1 MSRSAIRSVESL
13 VVETPLKPLVFVA
26 VETDDGALGTG
37 EAAPSYAA
45 SGVADAVE
53 RMGEA
58 VAGMDP
64 AEPARVRRECVHPT
78 VGLANNVVEGAA
90 ASAVDIACW
99 DLKGKRAGAPVAE
112 LLGGAVNGPRLR
124 AYASGWWHGLHAD
137 DDGSSDVSDDG
148 PDEAGEDSDPFASA
162 AADVV
167 AEGYTALKCNPF
179 GDGPADPGTAEIDAA
194 IERIRAVRDAVG
206 PDVDV
211 YVEGHKRFTAAAA
224 LRIARRLDP
233 VGVSFFEE
241 PTPPT
246 VGELRRV
253 AAESPVPVATGESHV
268 SRRAF
273 ADLFA
278 ETAVAVC
285 QPDPVRTGGVTETWR
300 IAAAAATHGVTF
312 SPHNACGPVSTAASA
327 HLGAAAPS
335 FGVLETFEDYRHPD
349 WLADLFAGGTAPEHG
364 EVPVP
369 DAPGLGIELDRDAA
383 RERARGD

>member
-1 MSRSAIRSVESL
+1 MSGSAIRSVESF
-13 VVETPLKPLVFVA
+13 VVETPLKPLVFVT
-26 VETDDGALGTG
+26 VETADGALGTG
-37 EAAPSYAA
+37 EAAPNYAA

-53 RMGEA
+53 RMGESI
-58 VAGMDP
+58 AGMDP
-64 AEPARVRRECVHPT
+64 AEPARVRRACVHPT
-78 VGLANNVVEGAA
+78 VGLANNLVEAAA
-90 ASAVDIACW
+90 ASAVDVACW

-112 LLGGAVNGPRLR
+112 LLGGAINGSSLR
-124 AYASGWWHGLHAD
+124 AYANGWWHGLHAA
-137 DDGSSDVSDDG
+137 DGSPDADEGSDGAD
-148 PDEAGEDSDPFASA
+148 AEDPDPFAAA

-194 IERIRAVRDAVG
+194 IERVRAIREAVG

-224 LRIARRLDP
+224 LRVARRLDP

-278 ETAVAVC
+278 ETAVGVC

-312 SPHNACGPVSTAASA
+312 SPHNACGPISTAASA
-327 HLGAAAPS
+327 HLGAAAPT
-335 FGVLETFEDYRHPD
+335 FGVLETFEEFRHPD
-349 WLADLFAGGTAPEHG
+349 WLADLFAGTVAPEDG
-364 EVPVP
+364 RIPVP
-369 DAPGLGIELDRDAA
+369 DGPGLGVELDRDAVE
-383 RERARGD
+383 ERARGD